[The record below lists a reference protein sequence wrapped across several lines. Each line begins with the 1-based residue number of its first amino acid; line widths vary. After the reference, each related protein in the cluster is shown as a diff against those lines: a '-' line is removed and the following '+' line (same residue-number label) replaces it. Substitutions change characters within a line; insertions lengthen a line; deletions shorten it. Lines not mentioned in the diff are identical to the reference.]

1 MTTNVIMPQLG
12 ESVVEGKVARWLKGV
27 GDKIEEFEPLLEVS
41 TDKVDSEIPSPAAGV
56 VLQILVPEGET
67 VERGVLLAVIGNAN
81 EGVGTP
87 STPATASTP
96 AHSIAEAT
104 PAGKFAQNGG
114 SVSLQA
120 GQRVTPVVARMAAE
134 HQIDLN
140 QIAGTGNG
148 GRVTKKDVEAYLA
161 GRSGTPKAA
170 EEIPPWE
177 QPVDGDLFKPTGE
190 IFAKASQSVG
200 MSPAPSRAPSTPA
213 PVPAVPRAAPV
224 PAPQTAGNI
233 TTPMDSELVQLS
245 SMRRSI
251 AEHMVRSK
259 LQTSP
264 HVTTVFEVDLS
275 AVIAHQNANIDSFAR
290 QGLKLTLT
298 AYFVLAAVEGLKA
311 YPWVNSQ
318 WTDKGV
324 LLHKSYNVG
333 MAVAIP
339 DGLIVPVI
347 RNAGD
352 LSLTGAVRQV
362 NDLAKRAREKAL
374 RPDEITG
381 GTFTITNHGVSG
393 SLFAT
398 PIINQPQAA
407 ILGTGAMQKR
417 VVVIS
422 DTRGDTL
429 AIRPMMYVTLTFD
442 HRLIDGAVGDGFLSV
457 FKKTLENWA

>member
-12 ESVVEGKVARWLKGV
+12 ESVVEGKVARWLKNV

-41 TDKVDSEIPSPAAGV
+41 TDKVDSEVPSPASGV
-56 VLQILVPEGET
+56 ILQILVPEGET

-81 EGVGTP
+81 EVAGNPPDPV
-87 STPATASTP
+87 ATAAPVHSQP
-96 AHSIAEAT
+96 ARAVAEHT
-104 PAGKFAQNGG
+104 GSFAQNGG
-114 SVSLQA
+114 AVM
-120 GQRVTPVVARMAAE
+120 QRVTPVVARMAAE
-134 HQIDLN
+134 HQLDLN
-140 QIAGTGNG
+140 QIVGTGNG

-161 GRSGTPKAA
+161 GRSTTKAA
-170 EEIPPWE
+170 EEVPPWE

-200 MSPAPSRAPSTPA
+200 APGKPA
-213 PVPAVPRAAPV
+213 PVPTNQPAPVVPRPM
-224 PAPQTAGNI
+224 PAPSQPVSDTMIPAD
-233 TTPMDSELVQLS
+233 TELVQIS
-245 SMRRSI
+245 NMRRSI
-251 AEHMVRSK
+251 ADHMVRSK

-275 AVIAHQNANIDSFAR
+275 AVIAHQNANIDAYAR

-318 WTDKGV
+318 WTEKGV
-324 LLHKSYNVG
+324 LLHKSYNIG
-333 MAVAIP
+333 MAVAIA

-352 LSLTGAVRQV
+352 LNLTGAVRQV

-417 VVVIS
+417 VVVMS
-422 DTRGDTL
+422 DARGDTL
-429 AIRPMMYVTLTFD
+429 AIRPMIYVTLTFD

>member
-1 MTTNVIMPQLG
+1 
-12 ESVVEGKVARWLKGV
+12 
-27 GDKIEEFEPLLEVS
+27 
-41 TDKVDSEIPSPAAGV
+41 

-67 VERGVLLAVIGNAN
+67 VERGVLLALIGDAN
-81 EGVGTP
+81 EVGVATGYP
-87 STPATASTP
+87 SAPVST
-96 AHSIAEAT
+96 AHSRAE
-104 PAGKFAQNGG
+104 PVGSSKSLQNGG
-114 SVSLQA
+114 SLQT
-120 GQRVTPVVARMAAE
+120 GQRVTPVVARMLAE
-134 HQIDLN
+134 HQLDLN

-161 GRSGTPKAA
+161 ARSGLTRTA
-170 EEIPPWE
+170 EEVPPWE
-177 QPVDGDLFKPTGE
+177 QPVEGDLFKPTGE
-190 IFAKASQSVG
+190 IFAKANEG
-200 MSPAPSRAPSTPA
+200 KTAPPAAPKPMPVVPATPA
-213 PVPAVPRAAPV
+213 PRPTVPTSGEVVVPPDA
-224 PAPQTAGNI
+224 
-233 TTPMDSELVQLS
+233 ELVPIS
-245 SMRRSI
+245 NIRRSI

-275 AVIAHQNANIDSFAR
+275 AIIAHQSANMEAFAK

-298 AYFVLAAVEGLKA
+298 AYFVLAAVEALKA
-311 YPWVNSQ
+311 YPWVNAQ

-324 LLHKSYNVG
+324 LLHKSYNIG

-352 LSLTGAVRQV
+352 LSLTGVVRQV

-422 DTRGDTL
+422 DARGDTL
-429 AIRPMMYVTLTFD
+429 AIRPMIYATLTFD
-442 HRLIDGAVGDGFLSV
+442 HRLIDGAAGDGFLSV
-457 FKKTLENWA
+457 FKKTLENWAL